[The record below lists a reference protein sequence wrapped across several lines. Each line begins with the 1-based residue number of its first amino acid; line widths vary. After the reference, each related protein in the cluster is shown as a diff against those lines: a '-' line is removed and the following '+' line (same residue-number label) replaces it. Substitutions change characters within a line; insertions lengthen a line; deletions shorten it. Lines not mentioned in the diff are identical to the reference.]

1 MMTLVLDIPLDGLR
15 HRKAI
20 FPARRYADGGATSE
34 RWDYIVGTTPYVVTF
49 TVVTARYPEGWDTNL
64 KPYGAEEVAH
74 HAAEGAFAAPCIYL
88 DGAPCEGDGSGID
101 AAEWYEAQP
110 KNAEGFVADADV
122 FQHLRD
128 LYARWSQP

>member
-1 MMTLVLDIPLDGLR
+1 MIEPVFDYALDGLR
-15 HRKAI
+15 HRKTV
-20 FPARRYADGGATSE
+20 FPSRRYEDGGATSE
-34 RWDYIVGTTPYVVTF
+34 RWVYIVGTTPYVVTF

-74 HAAEGAFAAPCIYL
+74 HATGSVGCYPCLYL

-101 AAEWYEAQP
+101 AAEWYAAQP
-110 KNAEGFVADADV
+110 KNAEGFVTDADV
-122 FQHLRD
+122 FAHLRD

>member
-1 MMTLVLDIPLDGLR
+1 MTLVLDIPLDGLR
-15 HRKAI
+15 HRKAV
-20 FPARRYADGGATSE
+20 FSARFYADGGAASE
-34 RWDYIVGTTPYVVTF
+34 RWVYIVGDTPYVVTF

-74 HAAEGAFAAPCIYL
+74 HATGSVGCYPCLYL
-88 DGAPCEGDGSGID
+88 DGAPCEGDGSGINAD
-101 AAEWYEAQP
+101 EWYAAQP